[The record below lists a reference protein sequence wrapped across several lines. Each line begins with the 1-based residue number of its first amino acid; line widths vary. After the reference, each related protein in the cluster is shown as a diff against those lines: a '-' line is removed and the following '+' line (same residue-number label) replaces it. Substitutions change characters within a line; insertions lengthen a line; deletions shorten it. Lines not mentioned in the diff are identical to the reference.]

1 MISLSTIL
9 IVLGVALIIL
19 AVVLF
24 VVWDLFSTFLFY
36 SVSTRRRKSKRISSV
51 FDEARQSTTL
61 LNGIWNAP
69 SNTTTTTPPP
79 PSPEVLDGVRQEH
92 ESSSDPLFEVDWSSE
107 EEDTGNT
114 VVLPALI
121 GVIDEQNNP
130 ISMLEKPHII
140 YVSDEETNILI

>member
-1 MISLSTIL
+1 M
-9 IVLGVALIIL
+9 
-19 AVVLF
+19 
-24 VVWDLFSTFLFY
+24 
-36 SVSTRRRKSKRISSV
+36 

-79 PSPEVLDGVRQEH
+79 PSPEVLGGVRQEP
-92 ESSSDPLFEVDWSSE
+92 ESSSDSLFEVDWSSE

-121 GVIDEQNNP
+121 GVIDKQNNP
-130 ISMLEKPHII
+130 VSMLEKPHII
-140 YVSDEETNILI
+140 YVSDEETNIRT

>member
-9 IVLGVALIIL
+9 IVLGVALILL

-61 LNGIWNAP
+61 LNGIWNVP

-79 PSPEVLDGVRQEH
+79 SPEALGGVRQEH

-130 ISMLEKPHII
+130 ISMLEKAHII
-140 YVSDEETNILI
+140 YVSDEDTNILT

>member
-51 FDEARQSTTL
+51 FDEARQ
-61 LNGIWNAP
+61 
-69 SNTTTTTPPP
+69 
-79 PSPEVLDGVRQEH
+79 R
-92 ESSSDPLFEVDWSSE
+92 
-107 EEDTGNT
+107 
-114 VVLPALI
+114 
-121 GVIDEQNNP
+121 
-130 ISMLEKPHII
+130 
-140 YVSDEETNILI
+140 

>member
-36 SVSTRRRKSKRISSV
+36 SVSTRHRKSKRISSV

-79 PSPEVLDGVRQEH
+79 PSPEVLGGVRQEH
-92 ESSSDPLFEVDWSSE
+92 ESSTDPLFEVDWSSE

-130 ISMLEKPHII
+130 ISMLEKAHII
-140 YVSDEETNILI
+140 YVSDEETNIRT

>member
-9 IVLGVALIIL
+9 IVLGVAFIVLAII
-19 AVVLF
+19 LF

-36 SVSTRRRKSKRISSV
+36 SVAKRRKKSKRISSV

-61 LNGIWNAP
+61 LNGIWNTP
-69 SNTTTTTPPP
+69 SSTTTTPPP
-79 PSPEVLDGVRQEH
+79 PSPEALGGVRQDY

-130 ISMLEKPHII
+130 VSMLEKAHIMYI
-140 YVSDEETNILI
+140 SDEETNILT